1 MALPVDNQESLLQE
15 LDFNRILGA
24 PLSACV
30 NAQEEAAQATLQYL
44 NEVVFTQAGDDD
56 SSLEPVTVSFYFE
69 SAGQV
74 HRIVM
79 PLLLIVPVP
88 YLQIDRVDLTFQATV
103 TESHMNHDTRKLS
116 LKAKYS
122 APGDS
127 AEVSKETKAEY
138 MNKRCIDIN
147 LSVTSADM
155 PMGISKLLEIFNNQL
170 VEVKPDEPEVLPE
183 PTPAEKPKPA
193 ELPTENKPATPP
205 ASNEEKHEPPA
216 PQPTTSTTPKSD
228 KEEKKEEQ
236 KPEEPKTEEVK
247 QPEMKYNILL
257 LGKITNAQ
265 KSDILNIVSR
275 YCRSS
280 YKLSPSALNNI
291 LKAKK
296 HTIPVEDTPENVK
309 TIIDALKQ
317 KKIAASAIEV

>member
-1 MALPVDNQESLLQE
+1 MALPVDKQESLLQE

-69 SAGQV
+69 SGGQV

-103 TESHMNHDTRKLS
+103 TESRMNHDTRKLS

-127 AEVSKETKAEY
+127 AEVSNETKAEY

-193 ELPTENKPATPP
+193 EQPTDNKPAAPP
-205 ASNEEKHEPPA
+205 ASNEKKPESST
-216 PQPTTSTTPKSD
+216 PQPTAPETPKD
-228 KEEKKEEQ
+228 EKEEP

-265 KSDILNIVSR
+265 KSDILNIVSK
-275 YCRSS
+275 YCRSG

-296 HTIPVEDTPENVK
+296 HTIPVEDTQENVK

-317 KKIAASAIEV
+317 KKISASAVEV

>member
-44 NEVVFTQAGDDD
+44 NEVVFTQTGDDD

-103 TESHMNHDTRKLS
+103 TESRMNHDTRKLS

-193 ELPTENKPATPP
+193 EQPTENKPATP
-205 ASNEEKHEPPA
+205 
-216 PQPTTSTTPKSD
+216 TTPKPE

-317 KKIAASAIEV
+317 KKIAASAVEV

>member
-88 YLQIDRVDLTFQATV
+88 YLQIDRIDLTFQATV
-103 TESHMNHDTRKLS
+103 TESRMNHDTRKLS

-127 AEVSKETKAEY
+127 AEVSNETKAEY

-193 ELPTENKPATPP
+193 EQPTENKPATP
-205 ASNEEKHEPPA
+205 
-216 PQPTTSTTPKSD
+216 TTPNPE

-236 KPEEPKTEEVK
+236 KHEEPKTEEVK

-296 HTIPVEDTPENVK
+296 HTIPVEDTQENVK

-317 KKIAASAIEV
+317 KKIAASAVEV

>member
-103 TESHMNHDTRKLS
+103 TESRMNHDTRKLS

-170 VEVKPDEPEVLPE
+170 VEVKPEVLPE

-193 ELPTENKPATPP
+193 EQPTEKKPA
-205 ASNEEKHEPPA
+205 
-216 PQPTTSTTPKSD
+216 TSTTPKPE

-257 LGKITNAQ
+257 LGKITNTQ

-296 HTIPVEDTPENVK
+296 HTIPVEDTQENVK

>member
-103 TESHMNHDTRKLS
+103 TESRMNHDTRKLS

-193 ELPTENKPATPP
+193 EQPTEKKPATP
-205 ASNEEKHEPPA
+205 
-216 PQPTTSTTPKSD
+216 TTPKPE

-257 LGKITNAQ
+257 LGKITNTQ

-317 KKIAASAIEV
+317 KKIAASAVEV

>member
-103 TESHMNHDTRKLS
+103 TESRMNHDTRKLS

-183 PTPAEKPKPA
+183 PTLAEKPKPA
-193 ELPTENKPATPP
+193 EQPTEKKPATP
-205 ASNEEKHEPPA
+205 
-216 PQPTTSTTPKSD
+216 TTPKPE

>member
-103 TESHMNHDTRKLS
+103 TESRMNHDTRKLS

-193 ELPTENKPATPP
+193 EQPTEKKPA
-205 ASNEEKHEPPA
+205 
-216 PQPTTSTTPKSD
+216 TSTTPKPEKD
-228 KEEKKEEQ
+228 EKKEEQ

-257 LGKITNAQ
+257 LGKITNTQ

-296 HTIPVEDTPENVK
+296 HTIPVEDTQENVK

>member
-69 SAGQV
+69 SGGQV

-103 TESHMNHDTRKLS
+103 TESRMNHDTRKLS

-127 AEVSKETKAEY
+127 AEVSNETKAEY

-170 VEVKPDEPEVLPE
+170 VEVKPDESEVLPE

-193 ELPTENKPATPP
+193 EQPKDNKPAAPP
-205 ASNEEKHEPPA
+205 ASNEKKPESYA
-216 PQPTTSTTPKSD
+216 PHPTAPETPKPE
-228 KEEKKEEQ
+228 KEEP

-247 QPEMKYNILL
+247 QPEIKYNILL

-265 KSDILNIVSR
+265 KSDILNIVSK
-275 YCRSS
+275 YCRSG

-296 HTIPVEDTPENVK
+296 HTIPVEDTQENVK

-317 KKIAASAIEV
+317 KKISASAVEV

>member
-44 NEVVFTQAGDDD
+44 NEVVFTQTGDDD

-103 TESHMNHDTRKLS
+103 TESRMNHDTRKLS

-183 PTPAEKPKPA
+183 PTPTEKPKPT
-193 ELPTENKPATPP
+193 EQPTENKPATP
-205 ASNEEKHEPPA
+205 
-216 PQPTTSTTPKSD
+216 TTPKPE

-291 LKAKK
+291 MKAKK

-317 KKIAASAIEV
+317 KKIAASAVEV

>member
-79 PLLLIVPVP
+79 PLLLIVPIP

-103 TESHMNHDTRKLS
+103 TESRMNHDTRKLS

-155 PMGISKLLEIFNNQL
+155 PMGFSKLLEIFNNQL

-193 ELPTENKPATPP
+193 EQPTEKKPA
-205 ASNEEKHEPPA
+205 
-216 PQPTTSTTPKSD
+216 TSTTPKPD

-236 KPEEPKTEEVK
+236 KPEESKTEEVK

-296 HTIPVEDTPENVK
+296 HTIPVEDTQENVK

>member
-69 SAGQV
+69 SGGQV

-103 TESHMNHDTRKLS
+103 TESRMNHDTRKLS

-193 ELPTENKPATPP
+193 EQPTDNKPAAPP
-205 ASNEEKHEPPA
+205 ASNEKKPEPSA
-216 PQPTTSTTPKSD
+216 PQPTAPETPKD
-228 KEEKKEEQ
+228 EKEEQ

-265 KSDILNIVSR
+265 KSDILNIVSK
-275 YCRSS
+275 YCRSG
-280 YKLSPSALNNI
+280 YKLAPSALNNI

-296 HTIPVEDTPENVK
+296 HTIPVEDTQENVK
-309 TIIDALKQ
+309 AIIDALKQ
-317 KKIAASAIEV
+317 KKISASAVEV

>member
-88 YLQIDRVDLTFQATV
+88 YLQIDRIDLTFQATV
-103 TESHMNHDTRKLS
+103 TESRMNHDTRKLS

-193 ELPTENKPATPP
+193 EQPTENKPATP
-205 ASNEEKHEPPA
+205 
-216 PQPTTSTTPKSD
+216 TTPKPE

-296 HTIPVEDTPENVK
+296 HTIPVEDTQENVK

-317 KKIAASAIEV
+317 KKIAASAVEV

>member
-103 TESHMNHDTRKLS
+103 TESRMNHDTRKLS

-183 PTPAEKPKPA
+183 PTPTEKPKPA
-193 ELPTENKPATPP
+193 EQPTENKPATPP
-205 ASNEEKHEPPA
+205 
-216 PQPTTSTTPKSD
+216 TPKPE

-291 LKAKK
+291 MKAKK
-296 HTIPVEDTPENVK
+296 HTIPVEDTQENVK

-317 KKIAASAIEV
+317 KKIAASAVEV

>member
-79 PLLLIVPVP
+79 PLLLIVPIP

-183 PTPAEKPKPA
+183 PTPAEKPKPT
-193 ELPTENKPATPP
+193 EQPTENKPATP
-205 ASNEEKHEPPA
+205 
-216 PQPTTSTTPKSD
+216 TTHKPE

-291 LKAKK
+291 MKAKK
-296 HTIPVEDTPENVK
+296 HTIPVEDTQENVK

-317 KKIAASAIEV
+317 KKIAASAVEV

>member
-103 TESHMNHDTRKLS
+103 TESRMNHDTRKLS

-170 VEVKPDEPEVLPE
+170 VEVKSDEPEVLPE

-193 ELPTENKPATPP
+193 EQPTENKPATP
-205 ASNEEKHEPPA
+205 
-216 PQPTTSTTPKSD
+216 TTPKPE

-296 HTIPVEDTPENVK
+296 HTIPVEDTQENVK

-317 KKIAASAIEV
+317 KKIAASAVEV

>member
-88 YLQIDRVDLTFQATV
+88 YLQINRVDLTFQATV
-103 TESHMNHDTRKLS
+103 TESRMNHDTRKLS

-183 PTPAEKPKPA
+183 PKPAEKPKPT
-193 ELPTENKPATPP
+193 EQPTENKPATP
-205 ASNEEKHEPPA
+205 
-216 PQPTTSTTPKSD
+216 TTPKPE

-296 HTIPVEDTPENVK
+296 HTIPVEDTQENVK

-317 KKIAASAIEV
+317 KKIAASAVEV

>member
-193 ELPTENKPATPP
+193 EQPTEKKPA
-205 ASNEEKHEPPA
+205 
-216 PQPTTSTTPKSD
+216 TSTTPKPE

-296 HTIPVEDTPENVK
+296 HTIPVEDTQENVK

-317 KKIAASAIEV
+317 KKIAASAVEV

>member
-44 NEVVFTQAGDDD
+44 NEVVFTQTGDDD

-103 TESHMNHDTRKLS
+103 TESRMNHDTRKLS

-155 PMGISKLLEIFNNQL
+155 PMSISKLLEIFNNQL

-183 PTPAEKPKPA
+183 PTPAEKPKPT
-193 ELPTENKPATPP
+193 EQPTENK
-205 ASNEEKHEPPA
+205 
-216 PQPTTSTTPKSD
+216 PTTSTTPKPE

-296 HTIPVEDTPENVK
+296 HTIPVEDTQENVK

-317 KKIAASAIEV
+317 KKIAASAVEV

>member
-103 TESHMNHDTRKLS
+103 TESRMNHDTRKLS

-127 AEVSKETKAEY
+127 AEVSNETKAEY

-183 PTPAEKPKPA
+183 PTPADKPKPA
-193 ELPTENKPATPP
+193 EQPTDKKPATPP
-205 ASNEEKHEPPA
+205 ASNEKKPEPSA
-216 PQPTTSTTPKSD
+216 PHPTAPETPKPE
-228 KEEKKEEQ
+228 KEEP

-265 KSDILNIVSR
+265 KSDILNIVSK
-275 YCRSS
+275 YCRSG
-280 YKLSPSALNNI
+280 YKLAPSALNNI

-296 HTIPVEDTPENVK
+296 HTIPVEDTQENVK

-317 KKIAASAIEV
+317 KKISASAVEV

>member
-193 ELPTENKPATPP
+193 EQPIEKKPATP
-205 ASNEEKHEPPA
+205 
-216 PQPTTSTTPKSD
+216 TTPKPD

-296 HTIPVEDTPENVK
+296 HTIPVEDTQENVK

>member
-30 NAQEEAAQATLQYL
+30 NAQKEAAQATLQYL

-103 TESHMNHDTRKLS
+103 TESRMNHDTRKLS

-183 PTPAEKPKPA
+183 PTPAEKPKPT
-193 ELPTENKPATPP
+193 EQPTENKPATP
-205 ASNEEKHEPPA
+205 
-216 PQPTTSTTPKSD
+216 TTPKPE

-275 YCRSS
+275 YCRSG

-296 HTIPVEDTPENVK
+296 HTIPVEDTQENVK

-317 KKIAASAIEV
+317 KKIAASAVEV

>member
-103 TESHMNHDTRKLS
+103 TESRMNHDTRKLS

-170 VEVKPDEPEVLPE
+170 VEVKPEVLPE

-193 ELPTENKPATPP
+193 EQCTDKKNTPP
-205 ASNEEKHEPPA
+205 ASKEEKPELPDPQSPA
-216 PQPTTSTTPKSD
+216 STTPKSER
-228 KEEKKEEQ
+228 KEQ
-236 KPEEPKTEEVK
+236 KPQEPKTEEVK

-291 LKAKK
+291 MKAKK
-296 HTIPVEDTPENVK
+296 HTIPVEDTQENVK

-317 KKIAASAIEV
+317 KKIAASAVEV

>member
-15 LDFNRILGA
+15 IDFNRILGA

-103 TESHMNHDTRKLS
+103 TESRMNHDTRKLS

-193 ELPTENKPATPP
+193 EQPTEKKPATP
-205 ASNEEKHEPPA
+205 
-216 PQPTTSTTPKSD
+216 TTPKPE

-317 KKIAASAIEV
+317 KNIAASAVEV

>member
-103 TESHMNHDTRKLS
+103 TESRMNHDTRKLS

-193 ELPTENKPATPP
+193 EQPTEKKPA
-205 ASNEEKHEPPA
+205 
-216 PQPTTSTTPKSD
+216 TSTTPKPE

-296 HTIPVEDTPENVK
+296 HTIPVEDTLENVK

-317 KKIAASAIEV
+317 KKIAASAVEV

>member
-15 LDFNRILGA
+15 IDFNRILGA

-103 TESHMNHDTRKLS
+103 TESRMNHDTRKLS

-183 PTPAEKPKPA
+183 PTPAEKQKPA
-193 ELPTENKPATPP
+193 EQPTEKKPA
-205 ASNEEKHEPPA
+205 
-216 PQPTTSTTPKSD
+216 TSTTPKPD

-257 LGKITNAQ
+257 LGKITNTQ

>member
-56 SSLEPVTVSFYFE
+56 SILEPVTVSFYFE

-103 TESHMNHDTRKLS
+103 TESRMNHDTRKLS

-193 ELPTENKPATPP
+193 EQPTENKPATP
-205 ASNEEKHEPPA
+205 
-216 PQPTTSTTPKSD
+216 TTPKPEE
-228 KEEKKEEQ
+228 EEKKEEQ

-291 LKAKK
+291 MKAKK
-296 HTIPVEDTPENVK
+296 HTIPVEDTQENVK

-317 KKIAASAIEV
+317 KKIAASAVEV

>member
-15 LDFNRILGA
+15 IDFNRILGA

-103 TESHMNHDTRKLS
+103 TESRMNHDTRKLS

-193 ELPTENKPATPP
+193 EQPTEKKPATP
-205 ASNEEKHEPPA
+205 
-216 PQPTTSTTPKSD
+216 TTPKPD

-257 LGKITNAQ
+257 LGKITNTQ

-296 HTIPVEDTPENVK
+296 HTIPVEDTQENVK

-317 KKIAASAIEV
+317 KKIAASAVEV

>member
-44 NEVVFTQAGDDD
+44 NEVVFTQDGDDD

-103 TESHMNHDTRKLS
+103 TESRMNHDTRKLS

-127 AEVSKETKAEY
+127 AEVSKETKADY

-193 ELPTENKPATPP
+193 EQPTEKKPATP
-205 ASNEEKHEPPA
+205 
-216 PQPTTSTTPKSD
+216 TTPKPD

-296 HTIPVEDTPENVK
+296 HTIPVEDTQENVK

>member
-15 LDFNRILGA
+15 IDFNRILGA

-103 TESHMNHDTRKLS
+103 TESRMNHDTRKLS

-183 PTPAEKPKPA
+183 PTPAEKQKPA
-193 ELPTENKPATPP
+193 EQPTEKKPA
-205 ASNEEKHEPPA
+205 
-216 PQPTTSTTPKSD
+216 TSTTPKPD

-236 KPEEPKTEEVK
+236 KPEESKTEEVK

-296 HTIPVEDTPENVK
+296 HTIPVEDTQENVK

>member
-56 SSLEPVTVSFYFE
+56 SCLEPVTVSFYFE

-79 PLLLIVPVP
+79 PLLLIVPIP

-103 TESHMNHDTRKLS
+103 TESRMNHDTRKLS

-193 ELPTENKPATPP
+193 EQPTEKKPATP
-205 ASNEEKHEPPA
+205 
-216 PQPTTSTTPKSD
+216 TTPKPE

>member
-103 TESHMNHDTRKLS
+103 TESRMNHDTRKLS

-193 ELPTENKPATPP
+193 EQPTEKKPA
-205 ASNEEKHEPPA
+205 
-216 PQPTTSTTPKSD
+216 TSTTPKPE

-257 LGKITNAQ
+257 LGKITNTQ

-296 HTIPVEDTPENVK
+296 HTIPVEDTQENVK

-317 KKIAASAIEV
+317 KKIAASAVEV

>member
-103 TESHMNHDTRKLS
+103 TESRMNHDTRKLS

-122 APGDS
+122 APDDS

-193 ELPTENKPATPP
+193 EQPTEKKPA
-205 ASNEEKHEPPA
+205 
-216 PQPTTSTTPKSD
+216 TSTTPKPE

-296 HTIPVEDTPENVK
+296 HTIPVEDTQENVK

>member
-103 TESHMNHDTRKLS
+103 TESRMNHDTRKLS

-193 ELPTENKPATPP
+193 EQPTEKKPA
-205 ASNEEKHEPPA
+205 
-216 PQPTTSTTPKSD
+216 TSTTPKPE

-296 HTIPVEDTPENVK
+296 HTIPVEDIQENVK

>member
-88 YLQIDRVDLTFQATV
+88 YLQIDRIDLTFQATV
-103 TESHMNHDTRKLS
+103 TESRMNHDTRKLS

-183 PTPAEKPKPA
+183 PTPTEKPKPA
-193 ELPTENKPATPP
+193 EQPTENKPATP
-205 ASNEEKHEPPA
+205 
-216 PQPTTSTTPKSD
+216 TTPKPE

-291 LKAKK
+291 MKAKK
-296 HTIPVEDTPENVK
+296 HTIPVEDTQENVK

-317 KKIAASAIEV
+317 KKIAASAVEV

>member
-69 SAGQV
+69 SGGQV

-103 TESHMNHDTRKLS
+103 TESRMNHDTRKLS

-127 AEVSKETKAEY
+127 AEVSNETKAEY

-183 PTPAEKPKPA
+183 PTPAEKPKPT
-193 ELPTENKPATPP
+193 EQPTENKPATPP
-205 ASNEEKHEPPA
+205 
-216 PQPTTSTTPKSD
+216 TPKPE

-291 LKAKK
+291 MKAKK
-296 HTIPVEDTPENVK
+296 HTIPVEDTQENVK

-317 KKIAASAIEV
+317 KKIAASAVEV

>member
-103 TESHMNHDTRKLS
+103 TESRMNHDTRKLS

-193 ELPTENKPATPP
+193 EQPTENKPTTP
-205 ASNEEKHEPPA
+205 
-216 PQPTTSTTPKSD
+216 TTPKPE
-228 KEEKKEEQ
+228 KEEKKEEL

-296 HTIPVEDTPENVK
+296 HTIPVEDTQENVK

-317 KKIAASAIEV
+317 KKIAASAVEV

>member
-103 TESHMNHDTRKLS
+103 TESRMNHDTRKLS

-183 PTPAEKPKPA
+183 PTLAEKPKPA
-193 ELPTENKPATPP
+193 EQPTEKKPATP
-205 ASNEEKHEPPA
+205 
-216 PQPTTSTTPKSD
+216 TTPKPE

-257 LGKITNAQ
+257 LGKITNTQ

>member
-44 NEVVFTQAGDDD
+44 NEVVFTQAGDND
-56 SSLEPVTVSFYFE
+56 SSLEPITVSFYFE

-103 TESHMNHDTRKLS
+103 TESRMNHDTRKLS

-183 PTPAEKPKPA
+183 PTPAEKPKPT
-193 ELPTENKPATPP
+193 EQPTENKPATP
-205 ASNEEKHEPPA
+205 
-216 PQPTTSTTPKSD
+216 TTPKPE

-247 QPEMKYNILL
+247 QPEMKYNIQL

-291 LKAKK
+291 MKAKK
-296 HTIPVEDTPENVK
+296 HTIPVEDTQENVK

-317 KKIAASAIEV
+317 KKIAASAVEV

>member
-103 TESHMNHDTRKLS
+103 TESRMNHDTRKLS

-183 PTPAEKPKPA
+183 PTPAEKPKPT
-193 ELPTENKPATPP
+193 EQPTENKPATP
-205 ASNEEKHEPPA
+205 
-216 PQPTTSTTPKSD
+216 TTPKPE

-296 HTIPVEDTPENVK
+296 HTIPVEDTQENVK

-317 KKIAASAIEV
+317 KKIAASAVEV

>member
-103 TESHMNHDTRKLS
+103 TESRMNHDTRKLS

-193 ELPTENKPATPP
+193 EQHTENKPATP
-205 ASNEEKHEPPA
+205 
-216 PQPTTSTTPKSD
+216 TTPKPE

-265 KSDILNIVSR
+265 KSDILNIISR

-291 LKAKK
+291 MKAKK
-296 HTIPVEDTPENVK
+296 HT
-309 TIIDALKQ
+309 TIQIGR
-317 KKIAASAIEV
+317 ASCRERV